1 MLKKVI
7 VIFVFVMSA
16 VQGIS
21 AQKIANNAIGLRFGG
36 GHGIGIEIS
45 YQLKL
50 KEINRV
56 EMDLG
61 YRTDDDF
68 KAVKLTGIYQWV
80 WNIDKGFNWYA
91 GVGGGL
97 GSWGSKAND
106 SSSDNEFY
114 MNVDGDIGIEYDFDF
129 PMLISFDIRPEVGLF
144 GNYDSFNVDLA
155 LALRYQF

>member
-1 MLKKVI
+1 MTTVSI
-7 VIFVFVMSA
+7 QA
-16 VQGIS
+16 QDIS
-21 AQKIANNAIGLRFGG
+21 KNAIGLRFGG
-36 GHGIGIEIS
+36 GNGIGIEIS

-97 GSWGSKAND
+97 GSWEDKNSND
-106 SSSDNEFY
+106 SSDNEFY

-129 PMLISFDIRPEVGLF
+129 PLLISFDIRPEVGLF
-144 GNYDSFNVDLA
+144 GYYDSFNVDLA
-155 LALRYQF
+155 LAVRYQFQ